1 MLKEKS
7 FKKKSINE
15 KTFRELFE
23 HISSGVAIYKV
34 KGDGDDFIFK
44 DINKAGEEIDKVKKK
59 DIVGKSVLKL
69 FPEIKNFG
77 VFDVFKR
84 VYKTGKP
91 EEHHISYYSDNR
103 ISGWRRNY
111 VYKLPTGEIVSVFDD
126 RTRQKETEELLK
138 ISEEF
143 GSNLMKNASTP
154 IMVMNAD
161 FSMRYMNPAFEKI
174 VGYKLND
181 MISKKPPYPWCEEL
195 THKESNRFI
204 KEISE
209 KKVKYDSMRIITKSG
224 EIRYLD
230 ITVNP
235 IKENGKLKYI
245 LGTGT
250 DVTEKK
256 EAFDIIESE
265 RNKFKSLIEG
275 LANTEIGIYIVGLDH
290 KIYYQNSVLEKKFGK
305 SSSKLCYQIYMDR
318 NKPCDN
324 CKINKA
330 VREMKVFEIESR
342 GRDKRYYRLI
352 SAPLPNPGGSI
363 DKVIEVVMDETERK
377 KIEGEIIENERI
389 LREAQ
394 RVAHIGSFNM
404 DLQNNKITIS
414 EEVFK
419 ILKIDPEKFDRDFDA
434 IKDLFHPEDKEFVLT
449 ALDNAIRNK
458 TFLDIEHKA
467 LLKDKTE
474 IFIDVKAKP
483 FYDKS
488 NKPQKLI
495 GTMMDITGRKKAEI
509 KLLKSEETLKKTL
522 NGAINTLA
530 AIVETK
536 DPYTYGHQQRVCK
549 LATTIAED
557 LGLDENK
564 VEAIRIASLIHDI
577 GKVNIP
583 ASILSKPGKLS
594 DIEFEMIK
602 THPQLSY
609 NMLKRIEF
617 PLPIADIIL
626 QHHEKIDGSG
636 YPRGLKGKNIM
647 LEAKILTVAD
657 VVEAMSSHR
666 PYRPALGLDAAIDE
680 IRNNKG
686 KLYDPDVAD
695 SCIKVFAKKKFKFD

>member
-7 FKKKSINE
+7 FKKKNTDE
-15 KTFRELFE
+15 KTFIELFK
-23 HISSGVAIYKV
+23 HISSGVAIYEV

-91 EEHHISYYSDNR
+91 EEHPISFYSDDR

-126 RTRQKETEELLK
+126 RTRQRETEELLK

-143 GSNLMKNASTP
+143 GSTLLKNSSTP
-154 IMVMNAD
+154 IMVLNED
-161 FSMRYMNPAFEKI
+161 YSMRYMNPAFEKI

-181 MISKKPPYPWCEEL
+181 MIGKKPPYPWWEKSTINEGD
-195 THKESNRFI
+195 KYNR
-204 KEISE
+204 EISE
-209 KKVKYDSMRIITKSG
+209 KKVKYDSARIITKSG
-224 EIRYLD
+224 ETRYLD

-235 IKENGKLKYI
+235 IKENGKLKYV

-275 LANTEIGIYIVGLDH
+275 LANTEIGIDIVGLDY
-290 KIYYQNSVLEKKFGK
+290 KIYYQNSILQKIFGNVPG
-305 SSSKLCYQIYMDR
+305 KLCYQIYMDR

-324 CKINKA
+324 CNIKKA
-330 VREMKVFEIESR
+330 VREKKVYETELQGKDNRYYKVF
-342 GRDKRYYRLI
+342 
-352 SAPLPNPGGSI
+352 SAPFPNPDGTI
-363 DKVIEVVMDETERK
+363 NKVIEAVIDETERK
-377 KIEGEIIENERI
+377 KINEAILKNERN

-394 RVAHIGSFNM
+394 RIAHIGSFNLN
-404 DLQNNKITIS
+404 LQNNKVTMS
-414 EEVFK
+414 DEVFK
-419 ILKIDPEKFDRDFDA
+419 ILKIDPKKFDGDFNV

-449 ALDNAIRNK
+449 ALDNALRNK
-458 TFLDIEHKA
+458 TFLDIEHKV

-474 IFIDVKAKP
+474 IFIDIKAKP

-488 NKPQKLI
+488 NKPEKLI
-495 GTMMDITGRKKAEI
+495 GTMMDITQRKKAEI
-509 KLLKSEETLKKTL
+509 KLLKSEEALKKTL

-557 LGLDENK
+557 LGLDEKK

-583 ASILSKPGKLS
+583 ASILSKPGKLT
-594 DIEFEMIK
+594 DIEFDMIK

-609 NMLKRIEF
+609 NMLKRIDF
-617 PLPIADIIL
+617 PLPIVDIIL

-680 IRNNKG
+680 IRDNKG

-695 SCIKVFAKKKFKFD
+695 SCIRVFAKKKFKFD

>member
-1 MLKEKS
+1 MLKEES
-7 FKKKSINE
+7 FKKKNTDE
-15 KTFRELFE
+15 KTFIELFK
-23 HISSGVAIYKV
+23 HISSGVAIYEV

-91 EEHHISYYSDNR
+91 EEHPISFYRDNR

-126 RTRQKETEELLK
+126 RTRQRETEELLK

-143 GSNLMKNASTP
+143 GSNLMKNSSTP
-154 IMVMNAD
+154 IMVLNED
-161 FSMRYMNPAFEKI
+161 YSMRYMNPAFEKI
-174 VGYKLND
+174 VGYKLSD
-181 MISKKPPYPWCEEL
+181 MIGKKPPYPWWERFMY
-195 THKESNRFI
+195 KESDKYV
-204 KEISE
+204 KEISR
-209 KKVKYDSMRIITKSG
+209 KKIKYESIRIITKSG
-224 EIRYLD
+224 KIRYLD

-235 IKENGKLKYI
+235 IKENGKLKYV
-245 LGTGT
+245 LGTGV

-275 LANTEIGIYIVGLDH
+275 LANTEIGIGIVGLDY
-290 KIYYQNSVLEKKFGK
+290 KIYYQNSVLEKRFGK
-305 SSSKLCYQIYMDR
+305 SSGRLCYQVYMDR

-324 CKINKA
+324 CKINNA
-330 VREMKVFEIESR
+330 VREMKVYEIESR
-342 GRDKRYYRLI
+342 GRGERYYRVI
-352 SAPLPNPGGSI
+352 SAPLPNTDGTI
-363 DKVIEVVMDETERK
+363 DSVIEVVIDETERK
-377 KIEGEIIENERI
+377 KTEEAIIKNERN

-394 RVAHIGSFNM
+394 RVAHIGSFNL
-404 DLQNNKITIS
+404 DLKNNKINMS
-414 EEVFK
+414 DEVYK
-419 ILKIDPEKFDRDFDA
+419 ILKMDPEKFNGNFDSLV
-434 IKDLFHPEDKEFVLT
+434 DLFHPEDKEFALT

-458 TFLDIEHKA
+458 TFLDIEHKM

-495 GTMMDITGRKKAEI
+495 GTLMDITGRKKAEI

-522 NGAINTLA
+522 DGAINTLA

-557 LGLDENK
+557 LGLDGKK

-583 ASILSKPGKLS
+583 ASILSKPGKLT
-594 DIEFEMIK
+594 DIEFDMIK

-617 PLPIADIIL
+617 PLPIVDIIL

-636 YPRGLKGKNIM
+636 YPRGLKGKDIM

-666 PYRPALGLDAAIDE
+666 PYRPALGLDAALDE

-695 SCIKVFAKKKFKFD
+695 SCIKVFVKKKFNFD